1 VNYSG
6 LGWNIGRGN
15 ANPAMEKQ
23 CPKMR
28 CERSLAR
35 DVTKNVC
42 AQFQLVLRLL
52 FVRAMLLFIVGRM
65 TKSSKNSR
73 KGRSRRQ
80 NKNGKKGKQG
90 GVNPDAFE
98 RRIVYREIQMSSSLV
113 EAKSATFAAGYI
125 PWSGVTGVQ
134 EFKELSDLYAQCRI
148 VSVRLRFAPMGFHA
162 NTGSTYNALV
172 GCVAH
177 DPTSQSGG
185 VSATAY
191 QDLVMMPSH
200 KLFMASGQGDL
211 RWQSLMYKAPL
222 TKSEDFGN
230 TAETFAPGQWASSLY
245 YSNVAGN
252 TYFIAQNQ
260 NGAVNTAVTSE
271 VMQVILQFGMEFR
284 QPIEDRGNASSR
296 KTTQVMMS
304 TFRNGSVEEVGLVPQ
319 SLMRVVRNPLLVDDE
334 KDYVA
339 VAPEKKEQPPL
350 VRGKSPVRQ
359 GFTLKG

>member
-1 VNYSG
+1 
-6 LGWNIGRGN
+6 
-15 ANPAMEKQ
+15 
-23 CPKMR
+23 
-28 CERSLAR
+28 
-35 DVTKNVC
+35 
-42 AQFQLVLRLL
+42 
-52 FVRAMLLFIVGRM
+52 M

-80 NKNGKKGKQG
+80 NKMANRSSKSG
-90 GVNPDAFE
+90 GRGTNPDAFE
-98 RRIVYREIQMSSSLV
+98 RRVVCREIQVSSSLN

-125 PWSGVTGVQ
+125 PWSAVTGIT
-134 EFKELSDLYAQCRI
+134 EFKELADLYAQCRI

-162 NTGSTYNALV
+162 NTNASYNTIV

-200 KLFMASGQGDL
+200 KLFMASGQGDM
-211 RWQSLMYKAPL
+211 RWQSLLYKAPL

-260 NGAVNTAVTSE
+260 NGATNTAIAVE
-271 VMQVILQFGMEFR
+271 VMQVILQFGVEFR

-296 KTTQVMMS
+296 KTTQIVMS
-304 TFRNGSVEEVGLVPQ
+304 TFRNGSIDEVGLVPQ
-319 SLMRVVRNPLLVDDE
+319 SLMRVVRTPLVVSDE
-334 KDYVA
+334 KEYVT
-339 VAPEKKEQPPL
+339 VSSERKEQPPQ
-350 VRGKSPVRQ
+350 VRGKSPARLPMRQ
-359 GFTLKG
+359 MD